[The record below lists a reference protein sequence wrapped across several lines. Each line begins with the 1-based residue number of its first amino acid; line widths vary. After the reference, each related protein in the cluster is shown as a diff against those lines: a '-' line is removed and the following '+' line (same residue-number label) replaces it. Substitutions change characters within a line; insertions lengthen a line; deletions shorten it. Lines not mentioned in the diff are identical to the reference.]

1 MPALAVGMLI
11 STQLATC
18 PFHQRWGKWLFLVE
32 WNQFHGYLRCPGSY
46 RTTRNPPITLVEL
59 TSEYL
64 DCHLEF
70 WPAPSRTFSQ
80 SPFSPCA
87 MSSAVPTY
95 SFWDTFPH
103 AASAAIPDRSTNV
116 SREKEGAGTTCLWAS
131 PQQNHLISSWLVV
144 LSPRAH
150 QGHHWIALWCT
161 APLLEARPVTLW
173 SSGVLFFSSQNKNHI
188 DSFPEKVSPEKA
200 RKTYIAAHLHVFSVF
215 RDRGRY
221 TRSFGKYK
229 GHV

>member
-46 RTTRNPPITLVEL
+46 RTTRIPPMTLVEL
-59 TSEYL
+59 MSEYL
-64 DCHLEF
+64 DYYLEF
-70 WPAPSRTFSQ
+70 DPHLLGPSLKVPSHPAPCLLQFQLIRSETLSPMQPLQQSRIGA
-80 SPFSPCA
+80 P
-87 MSSAVPTY
+87 MSAERRKVQVQP
-95 SFWDTFPH
+95 
-103 AASAAIPDRSTNV
+103 ASELLPNRIT
-116 SREKEGAGTTCLWAS
+116 WF
-131 PQQNHLISSWLVV
+131 SSWLVV
-144 LSPRAH
+144 PSPRAH
-150 QGHHWIALWCT
+150 QGHHWIALRCT

-215 RDRGRY
+215 RDEGRN